1 LTAFKATR
9 PLRAYAGV
17 VLAALMPTM
26 LLAGAGSVDQAATRA
41 GAGEVRNVVIA
52 GFAAPAPPTLG
63 AASGILIDPS
73 DGRVLWE
80 RASRQRRAIAS
91 TTKILT
97 ALVVIENTKP
107 SDRVTASARA
117 ESVGSNDPIVTEL
130 ELTAGETLTVEHLLY
145 GLLLVSASDA
155 AVALAE
161 HVAGSVARF
170 ARMMDERARELGA
183 RDSHFTNAD
192 GLDDPNH
199 YSTALDLSKIA
210 SAAMRNEFFNRI
222 VATRNYQIPWQ
233 GRPQPRM
240 LVNRNQLLGQF
251 AGINGVKTGN
261 TRVAGPSLVASAQ
274 RQGESRLTVLLNS
287 PEPFRESA
295 ALLEY
300 GFSAFRRFVISTNN
314 RPWGQLTY
322 GDGTS
327 PKLVA
332 ARDVTVLVG
341 VSSPDPPSRYDTAR
355 RAIVVELPER
365 VTIPVEIRCSGPP
378 CQLPVEGGNSALA
391 SFMSVFAPILA
402 IFR

>member
-1 LTAFKATR
+1 
-9 PLRAYAGV
+9 
-17 VLAALMPTM
+17 M
-26 LLAGAGSVDQAATRA
+26 
-41 GAGEVRNVVIA
+41 
-52 GFAAPAPPTLG
+52 
-63 AASGILIDPS
+63 
-73 DGRVLWE
+73 
-80 RASRQRRAIAS
+80 
-91 TTKILT
+91 
-97 ALVVIENTKP
+97 
-107 SDRVTASARA
+107 TASSLA

-130 ELTAGETLTVEHLLY
+130 ELTTGETLTVEQLLY

-161 HVAGSVARF
+161 HVAGTVARF
-170 ARMMDERARELGA
+170 ARMMDQRARELGA
-183 RDSHFTNAD
+183 MDSHFTNAD

-210 SAAMRNEFFNRI
+210 TAAMRNEFFSKI
-222 VATRNYQIPWQ
+222 VATRNYQIPWR
-233 GRPQPRM
+233 GHPQPRM

-261 TRVAGPSLVASAQ
+261 TRMAGPSLVASAQ
-274 RQGESRLTVLLNS
+274 REGESRLTVLLNS

-332 ARDVTVLVG
+332 ERDVTVLVG
-341 VSSPDPPSRYDTAR
+341 TSSPDPPSRYDTAR
-355 RAIVVELPER
+355 QAIVVELPEQ
-365 VTIPVEIRCSGPP
+365 VTIPVKIRCSGPP
-378 CQLPVEGGNSALA
+378 CRLPVEEGNSLLA
-391 SFMSVFAPILA
+391 SFMSIFAPILA